1 MGSLVSIRF
10 NNLLSVVASA
20 LLIVATLPSC
30 NTNTPAN
37 DKTADTTAS
46 TSVISATD
54 SVVGINQDSTDNAI
68 LYFTI
73 ADTGK
78 SYYTLRNEMY
88 VLHTSLGWVIDT
100 MGRYYNAKKDL
111 IAVPDNDEDE
121 MYRGE
126 YYPRRYPGENL
137 SLEYYRTYIPAST
150 EKNIALVAGIFE
162 SQKSADSLLTI
173 LKPHA
178 PHAFVIKANVFEG
191 CMH

>member
-10 NNLLSVVASA
+10 NSLLSVFA
-20 LLIVATLPSC
+20 LAILIAATLPSC
-30 NTNTPAN
+30 NSNTPTN
-37 DKTADTTAS
+37 NKIADTTAPA
-46 TSVISATD
+46 SVMSATD

-73 ADTGK
+73 ADTDK
-78 SYYTLRNEMY
+78 NYYALRNEMY
-88 VLHTSLGWVIDT
+88 VLHTSLGWTIDT

-126 YYPRRYPGENL
+126 YYPRRYPGENM
-137 SLEYYRTYIPAST
+137 SLEYCITYIPAST
-150 EKNIALVAGIFE
+150 EKNIALVAGIYE
-162 SQKSADSLLTI
+162 SQKSADSLLTL

-178 PHAFVIKANVFEG
+178 PRAFVVKANVFEG